1 MNNKITN
8 ILWGLVLV
16 ALGVIFGL
24 NALEITDITIF
35 FDGWWTLFI
44 IVPCFIGLFKD
55 SNKAVNGIGLGIG
68 VFLLLACQDLIDFD
82 ILMKLMGPVLLV
94 VIGLCFI
101 FRDFL
106 GGKAA
111 KKIRSFR
118 KSDREVCATFSEQ
131 NVDFGGEVFDGCTLS
146 GIFGSVNCNLKDTV
160 ISADCAVHVSAIFG
174 GVTIHVPDNVN
185 VKVAATPIFGGVADK
200 RHNKITNAPVTLYIN
215 ATCLFGGIDIK

>member
-16 ALGVIFGL
+16 AVGLILGL
-24 NALEITDITIF
+24 NALEITDINLF

-44 IVPCFIGLFKD
+44 IVPCFIGLFRD
-55 SNKAVNGIGLGIG
+55 SNKTFNLIGCGVG
-68 VFLLLACQDLIDFD
+68 VFLLLACQDLIDFE
-82 ILMKLMGPVLLV
+82 ILMKLMVPAILV
-94 VIGLCFI
+94 VLGLAFI
-101 FRDFL
+101 FKDFL

-111 KKIRSFR
+111 KKIRSFK
-118 KSDREVCATFSEQ
+118 KSDREICATFSEQ

-146 GIFGSVNCNLKDTV
+146 GIFGSVNCNLKNV
-160 ISADCAVHVSAIFG
+160 IMTADCAVHASAIFG

-185 VKVAATPIFGGVADK
+185 VKVAATPIFGGVSDK
-200 RHNKITNAPVTLYIN
+200 RASKVIDAPVTLYIN

>member
-68 VFLLLACQDLIDFD
+68 VFLLLACQDLIDLD

-101 FRDFL
+101 FRDFF

-131 NVDFGGEVFDGCTLS
+131 NVDFGGEVFDGCSLS
-146 GIFGSVNCNLKDTV
+146 GIFGSVNCNLKATV
-160 ISADCAVHVSAIFG
+160 ISAD
-174 GVTIHVPDNVN
+174 
-185 VKVAATPIFGGVADK
+185 
-200 RHNKITNAPVTLYIN
+200 
-215 ATCLFGGIDIK
+215 

>member
-200 RHNKITNAPVTLYIN
+200 RHNKVTNAPVTLYIN

>member
-68 VFLLLACQDLIDFD
+68 IFLLLACQDLIDFD

-200 RHNKITNAPVTLYIN
+200 RHNKVTNAPVTLYIN

>member
-160 ISADCAVHVSAIFG
+160 ISADCAVHASAIFG

>member
-68 VFLLLACQDLIDFD
+68 IFLLLACQDLIDFD
-82 ILMKLMGPVLLV
+82 ILIKLMGPVLLV